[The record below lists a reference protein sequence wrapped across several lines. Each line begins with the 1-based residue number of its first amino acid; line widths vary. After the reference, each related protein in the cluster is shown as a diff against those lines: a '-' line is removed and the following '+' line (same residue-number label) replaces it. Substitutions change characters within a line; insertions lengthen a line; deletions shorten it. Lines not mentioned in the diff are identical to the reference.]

1 MAKGR
6 GRLSSI
12 DLLPK
17 QADHIISWAAQ
28 ALSARDLTQTE
39 IYADFVGQCEELM
52 AEHRGELE
60 FEIPSFSS
68 FNRYSMRQAKLTRR
82 IDQTREIVASVSD
95 KFDAKSSDDLAMIT
109 GETIKALVFQIVAGA
124 DEEAVEAKDVMQLAS
139 AYRQTIQGLNLS
151 SDRRRKEEAEFAS
164 KVGGAVDAAAK
175 SVGMTREVAE
185 KVKAEILGV
194 TS

>member
-28 ALSARDLTQTE
+28 ALSSRDLTQTE
-39 IYADFVGQCEELM
+39 IYADFVSQCEELM
-52 AEHRGELE
+52 AAHGGALE

-151 SDRRRKEEAEFAS
+151 SDRRRKEEVEFAS
-164 KVGGAVDAAAK
+164 KVDGAVNAAAK
-175 SVGMTREVAE
+175 AVGMTREVAD